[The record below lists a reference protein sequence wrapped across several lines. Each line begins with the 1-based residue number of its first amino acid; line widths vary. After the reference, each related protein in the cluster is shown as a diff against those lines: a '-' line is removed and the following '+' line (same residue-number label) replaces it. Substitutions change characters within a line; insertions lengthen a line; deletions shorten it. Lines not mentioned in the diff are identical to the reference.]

1 MRNGSTSNAS
11 RLELLDSVRGF
22 ALMGLFLVHSVE
34 MYETFW
40 SHPDYGPVYQWT
52 FGLFSGKAYALMAL
66 CFGVSFYLIM
76 QGAARRGHD
85 FRWRFA
91 WRLTTLFGI
100 GLLHTIFYRGDIL
113 QMLALFGFLMLV
125 LDRIRNNRVLLVLA
139 AICFLEAP
147 LLLRAWLAAKGVGWA
162 AAQPLYFNDPG
173 MAALLHG
180 TFLEVVRANFR
191 AALVMNWS
199 YAVESGR
206 LIQMVGLFIVGLVL
220 ARVGFF
226 ADPDRFK
233 LQRRAVLVAAILLA
247 VPLYFYGSDTVNS
260 LVPDG
265 PVRQNLGAVVD
276 KWTALAI
283 TATEL
288 LLFVELFQSI
298 ARPLATRVC
307 DSRPDD
313 ANALCRPISRLLP
326 DLLRLRAG
334 PQRGSHSGP
343 VARDRGRGRH
353 CAGYPRA
360 SVVPALLLRP
370 ARMAVA
376 CCDAH
381 QLRRAVSQNGGAR
394 ARLTW
399 EREGDFG
406 GLCR

>member
-1 MRNGSTSNAS
+1 
-11 RLELLDSVRGF
+11 
-22 ALMGLFLVHSVE
+22 
-34 MYETFW
+34 
-40 SHPDYGPVYQWT
+40 
-52 FGLFSGKAYALMAL
+52 
-66 CFGVSFYLIM
+66 M

-113 QMLALFGFLMLV
+113 QMLALFGFLMLA

-191 AALVMNWS
+191 AALVMSWS

-265 PVRQNLGAVVD
+265 PVRQNLGAAVEQVD
-276 KWTALAI
+276 
-283 TATEL
+283 
-288 LLFVELFQSI
+288 
-298 ARPLATRVC
+298 
-307 DSRPDD
+307 
-313 ANALCRPISRLLP
+313 
-326 DLLRLRAG
+326 G
-334 PQRGSHSGP
+334 
-343 VARDRGRGRH
+343 ARDDSG
-353 CAGYPRA
+353 
-360 SVVPALLLRP
+360 
-370 ARMAVA
+370 
-376 CCDAH
+376 
-381 QLRRAVSQNGGAR
+381 
-394 ARLTW
+394 
-399 EREGDFG
+399 
-406 GLCR
+406 

>member
-1 MRNGSTSNAS
+1 LSNGSTSIALP

-40 SHPDYGPVYQWT
+40 AHPDYGPVYQWT

-91 WRLTTLFGI
+91 WRLTILIGI

-113 QMLALFGFLMLV
+113 QMLALFGFLMLL
-125 LDRIRNNRVLLVLA
+125 LDRIRSNRVLLVLA

-162 AAQPLYFNDPG
+162 AAQPLYFSDPG
-173 MAALLHG
+173 MAALIHG
-180 TFLEVVRANFR
+180 TFFDVVRANFR
-191 AALVMNWS
+191 AVVVMNWS

-206 LIQMVGLFIVGLVL
+206 LIQMIGLFIVGLVL
-220 ARVGFF
+220 ARIGFF

-233 LQRRAVLVAAILLA
+233 PQRRAILAVVILTA
-247 VPLYFYGSDTVNS
+247 VPLYFYGSDAVNS

-265 PVRQNLGAVVD
+265 PVRLNLGAAVD

-283 TATEL
+283 ALAEL
-288 LLFVELFQSI
+288 LLFVELFQSV
-298 ARPLATRVC
+298 AR
-307 DSRPDD
+307 
-313 ANALCRPISRLLP
+313 
-326 DLLRLRAG
+326 
-334 PQRGSHSGP
+334 P
-343 VARDRGRGRH
+343 VARVFAIPGRMTLTLYVGQSIVF
-353 CAGYPRA
+353 CPIYYGYGLGLNAVLTPGQSLA
-360 SVVPALLLRP
+360 IG
-370 ARMAVA
+370 AVA
-376 CCDAH
+376 TIAQGVLAH
-381 QLRRAVSQNGGAR
+381 LWFRRFHYGPLEWLWR
-394 ARLTW
+394 AATRTSLDVPFLKTPMPAPA
-399 EREGDFG
+399 
-406 GLCR
+406 

>member
-1 MRNGSTSNAS
+1 LRNGSTSITS

-40 SHPDYGPVYQWT
+40 AHPDYGPVFQWT

-91 WRLTTLFGI
+91 WRLTILFGI
-100 GLLHTIFYRGDIL
+100 GLVHSIFYRGDIL
-113 QMLALFGFLMLV
+113 QVLALFGFLMLL
-125 LDRIRNNRVLLVLA
+125 LDRIRSNRVLLVLA

-162 AAQPLYFNDPG
+162 AAQPLYFDDPG
-173 MAALLHG
+173 MAALIHG

-191 AALVMNWS
+191 AVLVMNWS

-233 LQRRAVLVAAILLA
+233 VQRRAILVAAILLA
-247 VPLYFYGSDTVNS
+247 VPLYFYGSETVNA

-265 PVRQNLGAVVD
+265 PVRQNLGAVAD
-276 KWTALAI
+276 KWTALAV
-283 TATEL
+283 TAAEL
-288 LLFVELFQSI
+288 LLFVELFQSF
-298 ARPLATRVC
+298 ARPLASVFAIPGRMTLTLYVGQSLVFCPIYYGYGLGLNAVLTPGQSLAIGVVATVAQGILAHLWFRRFYYGPLEWLWRAATRTSLDV
-307 DSRPDD
+307 PF
-313 ANALCRPISRLLP
+313 LKTP
-326 DLLRLRAG
+326 
-334 PQRGSHSGP
+334 
-343 VARDRGRGRH
+343 
-353 CAGYPRA
+353 
-360 SVVPALLLRP
+360 VPAP
-370 ARMAVA
+370 A
-376 CCDAH
+376 
-381 QLRRAVSQNGGAR
+381 
-394 ARLTW
+394 
-399 EREGDFG
+399 
-406 GLCR
+406 